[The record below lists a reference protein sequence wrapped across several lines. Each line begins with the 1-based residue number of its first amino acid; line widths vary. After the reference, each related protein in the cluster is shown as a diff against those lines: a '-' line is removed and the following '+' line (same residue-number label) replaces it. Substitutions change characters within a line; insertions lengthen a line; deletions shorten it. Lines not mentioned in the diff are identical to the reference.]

1 MSSQKKHMKKHL
13 STAALALGFNLP
25 GIMFAA
31 YLILTNSL
39 RSVPGDIHL
48 ITTTA
53 GQDINLIALG
63 AAWFIGE
70 SIAAVIAVVAI
81 TAKEAAVIA
90 YGKFR
95 QVLTITKEALVR
107 LLGVEIH
114 ENPLRS
120 R

>member
-1 MSSQKKHMKKHL
+1 MKPQKKHAKKHL
-13 STAALALGFNLP
+13 TTAVLTLGFNLP

-48 ITTTA
+48 ITTAT

-81 TAKEAAVIA
+81 TAKEAAVIV
-90 YGKFR
+90 YGKSR
-95 QVLTITKEALVR
+95 QLSPG
-107 LLGVEIH
+107 LLI
-114 ENPLRS
+114 LRP
-120 R
+120 

>member
-1 MSSQKKHMKKHL
+1 MKPQKKHAKKHL
-13 STAALALGFNLP
+13 TTAALTLGFNLP

-48 ITTTA
+48 ITTAT
-53 GQDINLIALG
+53 GQDITLIALG

-81 TAKEAAVIA
+81 TAKEATVIA
-90 YGKFR
+90 YGKSC
-95 QVLTITKEALVR
+95 QLSPG
-107 LLGVEIH
+107 LLI
-114 ENPLRS
+114 LRP
-120 R
+120 

>member
-1 MSSQKKHMKKHL
+1 MNLQKKHMKKHL

-48 ITTTA
+48 ITTAT

-90 YGKFR
+90 YGKSC
-95 QVLTITKEALVR
+95 QLSPG
-107 LLGVEIH
+107 LLI
-114 ENPLRS
+114 LRP
-120 R
+120 

>member
-1 MSSQKKHMKKHL
+1 MNHQKKNMKKHL
-13 STAALALGFNLP
+13 TTAALALGFNLP
-25 GIMFAA
+25 GIIFAA

-48 ITTTA
+48 ITTAT

-70 SIAAVIAVVAI
+70 SIAAVTAVVAI
-81 TAKEAAVIA
+81 TAKEATIIT
-90 YGKFR
+90 YGKYR
-95 QVLTITKEALVR
+95 QALTIIKGALVR
-107 LLGVEIH
+107 FLGVEIH

>member
-1 MSSQKKHMKKHL
+1 MSPQKKYMKKHL
-13 STAALALGFNLP
+13 TTAALALGLNLP
-25 GIMFAA
+25 GIIFAT

-48 ITTTA
+48 ITTAT

-70 SIAAVIAVVAI
+70 SIAAVTTVVTIA
-81 TAKEAAVIA
+81 AKEASVIA
-90 YGKFR
+90 YGKSR
-95 QVLTITKEALVR
+95 QALTIIKEALVR
-107 LLGVEIH
+107 FLGVEVYK
-114 ENPLRS
+114 NPLRS